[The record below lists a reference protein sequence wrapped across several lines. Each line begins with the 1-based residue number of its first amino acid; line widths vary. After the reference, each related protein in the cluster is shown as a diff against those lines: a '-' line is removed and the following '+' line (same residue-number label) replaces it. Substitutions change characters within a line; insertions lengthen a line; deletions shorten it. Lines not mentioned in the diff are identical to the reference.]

1 MKFNQ
6 FVCLTSV
13 FLCINFNE
21 NSKIKC
27 DKIIVIPEDYLLN
40 NTEVH
45 RITLTTFARKKEC
58 QSQSIRNC
66 SKDSHKTIVLEG
78 NMGSGKTTILNYVK
92 NFTDIETFP
101 EPIDKWTN
109 VNNENFLELFYSD
122 PAKYG
127 FRFEHI
133 VFDTVFENHVKKPVK
148 YIKIMDRSLYS
159 SIYVFSRVLYENGY
173 ISESELE
180 ELKTKFENL
189 VNSGNLGD
197 EIVLYIKTT
206 PEVAFNRIK
215 NRGRYEELAVDFDYI
230 KKVHYFYE
238 EFVRNTKLKVI
249 TINGDKALNEV
260 LEEVRMIIEKLR
272 EEC

>member
-1 MKFNQ
+1 MKFSK

-40 NTEVH
+40 NAEVH
-45 RITLTTFARKKEC
+45 RITRTTFARNKEC

-78 NMGSGKTTILNYVK
+78 NIGSGKTTILNYVK
-92 NFTDIETFP
+92 NLTDIELSQNRS
-101 EPIDKWTN
+101 TN
-109 VNNENFLELFYSD
+109 
-122 PAKYG
+122 G
-127 FRFEHI
+127 Q
-133 VFDTVFENHVKKPVK
+133 
-148 YIKIMDRSLYS
+148 M
-159 SIYVFSRVLYENGY
+159 VLYENGY
-173 ISESELE
+173 ISESELK

-189 VNSGNLGD
+189 VKSGNLGD

-215 NRGRYEELAVDFDYI
+215 NRGRYEELTVDFDYI
-230 KKVHYFYE
+230 KKIYFYTLRVVLTLNLLDFYE
-238 EFVRNTKLKVI
+238 NIVGLVRDDKESLRVGWVSYDKESLRTTLKCI
-249 TINGDKALNEV
+249 
-260 LEEVRMIIEKLR
+260 VR
-272 EEC
+272 